1 MNKERITDLF
11 TRLVEVD
18 SLSLGE
24 RQMADILSAELS
36 QVGAML
42 SPWWT
47 GGVGASGAQAHSQER
62 QSSSQV
68 QVGFLHLDMRVYFV
82 NCLRLWLIQ

>member
-1 MNKERITDLF
+1 
-11 TRLVEVD
+11 
-18 SLSLGE
+18 
-24 RQMADILSAELS
+24 
-36 QVGAML
+36 ML

-82 NCLRLWLIQ
+82 NCFKTGSYSKESACSTGGLSSIPGLGRSLG